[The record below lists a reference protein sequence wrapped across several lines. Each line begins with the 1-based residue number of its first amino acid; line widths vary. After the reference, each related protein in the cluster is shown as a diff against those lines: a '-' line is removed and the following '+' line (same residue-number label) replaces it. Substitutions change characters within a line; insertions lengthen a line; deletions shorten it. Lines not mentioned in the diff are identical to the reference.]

1 MVTCKAD
8 RVVGGE
14 DAGVRVVLV
23 LSSHM
28 FPGAGVQRGCA
39 SPASLSGFVV
49 ALSPD
54 LQLIND
60 GFRLQHRLPLTPV
73 CVVGQGSCDA
83 R

>member
-14 DAGVRVVLV
+14 DAGGRVVLM
-23 LSSHM
+23 LSSHT
-28 FPGAGVQRGCA
+28 FLGAGVQRGCA
-39 SPASLSGFVV
+39 SPASSSGFVV
-49 ALSPD
+49 TLSLV

-60 GFRLQHRLPLTPV
+60 GFRLQHQLPLTPV
-73 CVVGQGSCDA
+73 CVVGRGSCDA